1 MLALHEDYW
10 KITNNGNNLKNVFAV
25 MLNICGLPEPSL
37 IWNLYK
43 GNYSEDFYRRRRN
56 IN

>member
-37 IWNLYK
+37 IWNLL